1 MHSVHDKCLIEW
13 AKRTQKYHDE
23 KKAIFIF
30 CDVCKSRIY
39 LRIELICS
47 TRSAEGVCTAIK
59 NMLCQTI
66 MMLVLL
72 AIFGT
77 VTIVTVV
84 YFMMGELNELLFW
97 VIMIVSGLVF
107 FLSFVLLF
115 GKLLIKWKYEIVGF
129 RSIFEMVAIKG
140 VANSFGNT
148 FS

>member
-1 MHSVHDKCLIEW
+1 
-13 AKRTQKYHDE
+13 
-23 KKAIFIF
+23 
-30 CDVCKSRIY
+30 
-39 LRIELICS
+39 
-47 TRSAEGVCTAIK
+47 
-59 NMLCQTI
+59 MLCQTI

-72 AIFGT
+72 VIFGT